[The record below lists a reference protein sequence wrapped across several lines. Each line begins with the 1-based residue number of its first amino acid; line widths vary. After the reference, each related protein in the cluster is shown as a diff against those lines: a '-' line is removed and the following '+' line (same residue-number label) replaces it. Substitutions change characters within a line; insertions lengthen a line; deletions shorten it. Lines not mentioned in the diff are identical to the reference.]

1 MKKIKTIVIT
11 YEVIDNYG
19 NKREFETLAEARKF
33 EKYVKKE
40 RKVLD
45 YFKPKGVTL
54 IVSKDLDVFY
64 NVINGAIGFN
74 GVPFCSV
81 LKRKNVVDSY
91 YNLSNP
97 VEKRM
102 SSIHGS
108 LIAVLKRAYVL
119 MNTKCLSSFDYLEGA
134 YHYRWNTTVG
144 NSACVYELHPD
155 NWKKGAY
162 WYNWDGK
169 QFTTNDPK
177 CKITSED
184 LLK

>member
-11 YEVIDNYG
+11 YEVTDNYG
-19 NKREFETLAEARKF
+19 NKREFDTFAEAQKF
-33 EKYVKKE
+33 ERYVKEE

-64 NVINGAIGFN
+64 NVAAGAIGFN

-81 LKRKNVVDSY
+81 LKPKNTDSY
-91 YNLSNP
+91 YNSSNP
-97 VEKRM
+97 VEKLI
-102 SSIHGS
+102 SSIHGP

-119 MNTKCLSSFDYLEGA
+119 MNTKCLSSFDYREGS
-134 YHYRWNTTVG
+134 YHYRWNTAVG
-144 NSACVYELHPD
+144 NPACTHELHP
-155 NWKKGAY
+155 NYWKKGAY